1 MTAVSIARFLTD
13 FDPAGDAAPARPVR
27 GRPPAD
33 DEGTLRAQA
42 RAQGEAVGRAA
53 AERDATQR
61 MEALT
66 RQHEAQLA
74 AARAA
79 WVEAEGSRLSEQ
91 MRLGLEHIETAI
103 SDAAAR
109 ILLPLLAEPLR
120 RQTVAELAAAI
131 RAVVANAPDA
141 AVAVNV
147 SGPDDLLAAL
157 QAKLGSGGPTL
168 RTTTAPGCDL
178 TVQIEQT
185 VLETTLGAWRIRLE
199 EAMA

>member
-1 MTAVSIARFLTD
+1 
-13 FDPAGDAAPARPVR
+13 
-27 GRPPAD
+27 
-33 DEGTLRAQA
+33 
-42 RAQGEAVGRAA
+42 
-53 AERDATQR
+53 
-61 MEALT
+61 
-66 RQHEAQLA
+66 
-74 AARAA
+74 
-79 WVEAEGSRLSEQ
+79 

-120 RQTVAELAAAI
+120 RQMVAELAAAI

-185 VLETTLGAWRIRLE
+185 VLETTLGAWRVRLE
-199 EAMA
+199 EAME